1 MWKNPLESAWKFRS
15 VESVLWTVLISTF
28 LIAYF
33 PVISGLI
40 RAWARS
46 DDYSHGFVIV
56 PIAIYILWQ
65 KRETL
70 RCASFDGAWPGLIVA
85 TVALI
90 AYLVSIKGEMQTLGS
105 FSMIFFLWGTV
116 IFLLG
121 FSIFKES
128 LFPLSILFF
137 MIPVPAQLVATL
149 TIPLQLIVTKGSVWL
164 ASIIGIP
171 IFNEGNVIN
180 MTRCTFEVVQ
190 ACSGL
195 RSIMTLLTLGAVLAY
210 VTLRS
215 NLLRTLLFVLAVPI
229 AIAVNIFRVFVMIA
243 VFHFLEVNLSTGTLH
258 TVLGLV
264 VFGIA
269 LGLFLLAGKGL
280 ALCER

>member
-1 MWKNPLESAWKFRS
+1 MREDIVQSMPKFRLY
-15 VESVLWTVLISTF
+15 ETILWTVFSSAFLIVYLPVIWGLIS
-28 LIAYF
+28 
-33 PVISGLI
+33 
-40 RAWARS
+40 AWARS
-46 DDYSHGFVIV
+46 DDYSHGFAIV
-56 PIAIYILWQ
+56 PIAMYILWQ
-65 KRETL
+65 KRNVLLST
-70 RCASFDGAWPGLIVA
+70 SFGGAWPGLVVA

-116 IFLLG
+116 IFLFG

-137 MIPVPAQLVATL
+137 MIPVPAQIVATL
-149 TIPLQLIVTKGSVWL
+149 TIPLQLIVTKASVWL

-210 VTLRS
+210 LTLRS
-215 NLLRTLLFVLAVPI
+215 NFLRTLLFVSAVPI
-229 AIAVNIFRVFVMIA
+229 AIAVNILRVFVMIA
-243 VFHFLEVNLSTGTLH
+243 VFHFFEVNLSTGTLH

-269 LGLFLLAGKGL
+269 LGSFILARKGL